1 MPVKVRCPGCERV
14 VNAPDRARGKAVK
27 CPQCGKAIR
36 VPAEAAVSAAKP
48 VKKTASAPPSGSMVI
63 ANLDLDRLDDAQS
76 RICPKCGSE
85 VGPEDIECP
94 ECGVNLV
101 TGMLSAQQQ
110 LERNRVGPNPK
121 KYYQEFFGDSLQ
133 FWKTNKKLSFDL
145 AKFCLLFT
153 AVGLFCAMTS
163 VWCAKPLAR
172 YFWVFL
178 GAVAI
183 LIPPGIAWNLH
194 TTIIDATLRKK
205 KKLPKYHFDK
215 LLGTALGLKLIFWFL
230 DVALPLHILAVVFLV
245 LRFPLVALGLEAS
258 AVVFASLLFPLAS
271 THMAMPIT
279 IRGWLI
285 NKMSVPFFRTLPA
298 LAYWCLFLFLQML
311 VPIACIAGAV
321 WLSGDAIN
329 DLIVASNRNSE
340 IFQKKAIIEGLPKN
354 SVLPEGLREFTGAK
368 EVPMNWNPVWIPAG
382 LCLGAAVFFGATA
395 VFLMRANGL
404 YAKYFLNYLDLE
416 TMAVEAK
423 YVPKAGSLDELE
435 GKKHL
440 TWKPVLAGVAFA
452 GVFGFA
458 FGAGG
463 ASLSGKDLSF
473 GIGTGLIIAGIGV
486 GLVGHIWLLIEAFKD
501 SMVWFGAIL
510 LSGTLAGTT
519 YIFVG
524 PWAFLI
530 IPLIAVVYGVI
541 NWSNAKFPLVVE
553 LVGYY
558 VFVPTGAAILAVSI
572 GLQFLG
578 FGGGEVD
585 AGGG

>member
-1 MPVKVRCPGCERV
+1 MPVKVRCSGCERV
-14 VNAPDRARGKAVK
+14 LNVPDRARGKAVK
-27 CPQCGKAIR
+27 CPQCGKPIR
-36 VPAEAAVSAAKP
+36 VPAEAAVSAAKA
-48 VKKTASAPPSGSMVI
+48 VKKGAPAPPSGSMVI
-63 ANLDLDRLDDAQS
+63 AKLDLDRLDDAHA
-76 RICPKCGSE
+76 RICPKCSAD
-85 VGPEDIECP
+85 VAPEDIECP

-101 TGMLSAQQQ
+101 SGVLSAQQQ
-110 LERNRVGPNPK
+110 VERNRIGPNPK
-121 KYYQEFFGDSLQ
+121 RYYQEFFSDSLQ
-133 FWKTNKKLSFDL
+133 FWKKNKKLSFDL

-153 AVGLFCAMTS
+153 AVGLFCGMTS

-183 LIPPGIAWNLH
+183 LIPPGLAWNLH

-215 LLGTALGLKLIFWFL
+215 LLGTALGLKLIFWFI

-311 VPIACIAGAV
+311 VPIACIAGAI

-340 IFQKKAIIEGLPKN
+340 ILQKKAIIENLPKN
-354 SVLPEGLREFTGAK
+354 SMLPDDLREYQGIK
-368 EVPMNWNPVWIPAG
+368 DVPMNWNPIWIPAG
-382 LCLGAAVFFGATA
+382 LFLGAVGFFGATA
-395 VFLMRANGL
+395 VFLMRGNGL

-416 TMAVEAK
+416 TMAVETVYVAK
-423 YVPKAGSLDELE
+423 AANLGELE
-435 GKKHL
+435 EKRKLG
-440 TWKPVLAGVAFA
+440 WRPVMSGLGLAA
-452 GVFGFA
+452 VFGFA

-463 ASLSGKDLSF
+463 ASMMGKDF
-473 GIGTGLIIAGIGV
+473 MFGV
-486 GLVGHIWLLIEAFKD
+486 GAGMLTVGAVAALVGVGWLLAIAFKD
-501 SMVWFGAIL
+501 QKVWF
-510 LSGTLAGTT
+510 
-519 YIFVG
+519 
-524 PWAFLI
+524 
-530 IPLIAVVYGVI
+530 
-541 NWSNAKFPLVVE
+541 
-553 LVGYY
+553 
-558 VFVPTGAAILAVSI
+558 AAILVSLALGGVSYFAGPLGFFLTPLLAIVYGLVNQSKAKYALVVALVGVFAFAPIGIGILISSI
-572 GLQFLG
+572 GTEFLG
-578 FGGGEVD
+578 FGGGGPD
-585 AGGG
+585 AAG